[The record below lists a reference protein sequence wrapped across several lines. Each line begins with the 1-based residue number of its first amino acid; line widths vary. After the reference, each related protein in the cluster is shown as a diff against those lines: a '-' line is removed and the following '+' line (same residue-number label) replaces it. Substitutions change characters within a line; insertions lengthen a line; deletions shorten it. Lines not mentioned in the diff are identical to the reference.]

1 MASSDAEIGVLT
13 GWLAKRGRM
22 YALDNGAIVCFL

>member
-1 MASSDAEIGVLT
+1 MANSEAGVLT

-22 YALDNGAIVCFL
+22 YALDNGAIVCLL